1 MWENEVIGAIG
12 LLHGFITKTD
22 GEIFL
27 HIFSSPRFYC
37 RFLRRGSNR
46 RRLPRWLT
54 WGFPAWV
61 LVKKCRDARKK
72 LVSAWR
78 ISRWVARFCRCT
90 RQVAA
95 AWALRATGVDKPSDA
110 TFYAL
115 TLHQHADELL
125 RRLPKPASLASICDL
140 VTMFFKCNSTPFR
153 WCFSWEWLRPC
164 VRECLTF
171 CWFNFAIF
179 FHHFVVF
186 SPSSLLAVVLFSTPS
201 CRLFFDCAFYF
212 RANLFQC
219 ISRPVTAQKVQQV
232 FCGLHHRGA
241 CPGN

>member
-1 MWENEVIGAIG
+1 MRKWGYLSYRSVERLYIKNWRA
-12 LLHGFITKTD
+12 F
-22 GEIFL
+22 FSSY
-27 HIFSSPRFYC
+27 FSSPRFYC

-61 LVKKCRDARKK
+61 LVKKCRDACKR

-78 ISRWVARFCRCT
+78 KSSGAARFCRCT

-125 RRLPKPASLASICDL
+125 RRLLKPASLASICDL

-164 VRECLTF
+164 VRECVTF

-186 SPSSLLAVVLFSTPS
+186 SPPCLPAVVLFPTAAYFSTAHFIFVPIYS
-201 CRLFFDCAFYF
+201 NAFPVLSLHKKFSKFFA
-212 RANLFQC
+212 
-219 ISRPVTAQKVQQV
+219 V
-232 FCGLHHRGA
+232 FIIGGA